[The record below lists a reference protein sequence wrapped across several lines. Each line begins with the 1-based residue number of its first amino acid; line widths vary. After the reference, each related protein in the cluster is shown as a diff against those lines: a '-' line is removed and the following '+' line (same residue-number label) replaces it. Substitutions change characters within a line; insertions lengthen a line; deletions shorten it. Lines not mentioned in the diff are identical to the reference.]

1 MACRVSAEDSV
12 VADIA
17 AGLQTAEVHHEL
29 KKLADEVCAQVKS
42 QTPVFGDLPP
52 HRNAPPEGDPGD
64 ARDAVHV
71 EPTADG
77 FRVISRDKK
86 AIWIE
91 IGTAHMPE
99 YAPFT
104 KAAAMFGAEG
114 GPSFS
119 SSGRD
124 SMADAGV
131 AHSHTHLRGELER
144 LAKLSAEG
152 AAAHEIAAAS
162 RSVAQARLARSAAF
176 RAARPRRGRRR

>member
-1 MACRVSAEDSV
+1 MSLEDALVRDLTAE
-12 VADIA
+12 
-17 AGLQTAEVHHEL
+17 LETAEVRHHLSE
-29 KKLADEVCAQVKS
+29 LADKVCDQVKAE
-42 QTPVFGDLPP
+42 TPVFGEMGHDE
-52 HRNAPPEGDPGD
+52 HRQHPPEGDPGD

-71 EPTADG
+71 EPHGDG

-104 KAAAMFGAEG
+104 KAAAMFGSTS

-124 SMADAGV
+124 SMADEGV
-131 AHSHTHLRGELER
+131 HSAHEHLRSAVETY
-144 LAKLSAEG
+144 AKLRATG
-152 AAAHEIAAAS
+152 AAAHHVAAAGKN
-162 RSVAQARLARSAAF
+162 VAQARIARSAAF
-176 RAARPRRGRRR
+176 TAARPRRGKR